1 MRPSIIQDRVT
12 RCTCVRIR
20 SFVTRYSKTLNF
32 VGCDERMRRHTPC
45 LVQKSGDIEDNPLIR
60 PVGHL
65 LPRFQGRRD
74 SREAAISAHQRLSV
88 NLAHDTRTLPLKR
101 RGYTLVEMLIA
112 SVLVAA
118 LMSVVWG
125 MMSMYNSYLTA
136 GQAQATEQQ
145 LIRSLLQMIES
156 DLQSV
161 SAPDTN
167 PRVVPSPGITSES
180 STLSAEPPALLVDPL
195 AVDPLSTGT
204 EPALSEPSV
213 FAGPASGE
221 TIAIPGQVS
230 LIGNS
235 SSMKLSIEQPKKELP
250 PVLNSNPMTS
260 DTSLAAGDAGVP
272 AASTTPEPMASPED
286 TISVEGVA
294 PKVSEYQTI
303 IWQFQAP
310 GMIAG
315 NQALQ
320 AGLYRIQTESL
331 TLQTALSQQD
341 SPRED
346 SVAESD
352 ESVDRRTLE
361 TLLFPPANTQ
371 AESGGATPASDGPVQ
386 NVPKFDLIPEV
397 VSCRFEYFSGSSWA
411 STWNSAQQHSL
422 PLAIRVRM
430 QLVTAADLEKLKQ
443 IFGDSTSQ
451 DSPLDEAIDDS
462 LSTTSPSAVSPPATT
477 EDPTTDP
484 LATIQTRQVERI
496 ILLQHVSGHMPE
508 PGTGSDASEPEAA
521 L

>member
-1 MRPSIIQDRVT
+1 
-12 RCTCVRIR
+12 
-20 SFVTRYSKTLNF
+20 
-32 VGCDERMRRHTPC
+32 
-45 LVQKSGDIEDNPLIR
+45 
-60 PVGHL
+60 
-65 LPRFQGRRD
+65 
-74 SREAAISAHQRLSV
+74 
-88 NLAHDTRTLPLKR
+88 
-101 RGYTLVEMLIA
+101 
-112 SVLVAA
+112 
-118 LMSVVWG
+118 
-125 MMSMYNSYLTA
+125 
-136 GQAQATEQQ
+136 
-145 LIRSLLQMIES
+145 
-156 DLQSV
+156 
-161 SAPDTN
+161 
-167 PRVVPSPGITSES
+167 
-180 STLSAEPPALLVDPL
+180 
-195 AVDPLSTGT
+195 
-204 EPALSEPSV
+204 
-213 FAGPASGE
+213 
-221 TIAIPGQVS
+221 
-230 LIGNS
+230 
-235 SSMKLSIEQPKKELP
+235 
-250 PVLNSNPMTS
+250 
-260 DTSLAAGDAGVP
+260 
-272 AASTTPEPMASPED
+272 
-286 TISVEGVA
+286 
-294 PKVSEYQTI
+294 
-303 IWQFQAP
+303 
-310 GMIAG
+310 MIAG

-508 PGTGSDASEPEAA
+508 PGPGSDASEPEAA